1 MKLDPKNNTIV
12 KKSNVSARESR
23 MLKIPKLGFI
33 SSQDYDLAEMPSPT
47 MASID
52 GQCFDF
58 RNSIRNSDFR
68 SGKQYESLEI
78 KKICPNLYFKK
89 FKVSKFNVS
98 YRPLLQLIE
107 RPCAHLQEKG
117 LRARAARRE

>member
-52 GQCFDF
+52 GQT
-58 RNSIRNSDFR
+58 I
-68 SGKQYESLEI
+68 
-78 KKICPNLYFKK
+78 
-89 FKVSKFNVS
+89 
-98 YRPLLQLIE
+98 
-107 RPCAHLQEKG
+107 
-117 LRARAARRE
+117 